1 LSDITDCAFH
11 GFVATKSRRNKP
23 SLVSETN
30 DSTIHIGTILE
41 AVNGQPTDSM
51 TPLEL
56 SRYFTN
62 RDDKV
67 VPIFR
72 LNETVRMDNSELR
85 SDQVSKLHSYDMHKM
100 LPFKNHI
107 KI

>member
-1 LSDITDCAFH
+1 
-11 GFVATKSRRNKP
+11 
-23 SLVSETN
+23 
-30 DSTIHIGTILE
+30 
-41 AVNGQPTDSM
+41 M